1 MIYSNHALDI
11 EQIQVLRGVIGDQ
24 TFCNGRATQII
35 YRLHFQKKMINFIKT
50 DIDRQTW
57 MQIDC
62 KNWRAGKFSQRPP
75 GVNSFNENIGK

>member
-35 YRLHFQKKMINFIKT
+35 FTFKKMINFIKT

-57 MQIDC
+57 MQIYC
-62 KNWRAGKFSQRPP
+62 KIGVQKNFHSARP
-75 GVNSFNENIGK
+75 E